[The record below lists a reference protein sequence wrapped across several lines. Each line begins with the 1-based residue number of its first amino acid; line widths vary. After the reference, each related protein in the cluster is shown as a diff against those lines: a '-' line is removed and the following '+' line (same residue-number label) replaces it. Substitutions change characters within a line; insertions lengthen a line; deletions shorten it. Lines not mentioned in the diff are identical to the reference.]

1 MGSRAQARRFDE
13 EYARFSVFR
22 PRDEEF
28 ALADA
33 SNQMASATKKTVQVL
48 MTEQEEQDILELMEE
63 YEADF
68 ADVKAFETQLAQK
81 LQNLEETN
89 IQSVLES
96 DSLVEDVIFQLDQTG
111 KSVSELVHWMDD
123 VHRGLGD
130 IQVTVRAK

>member
-1 MGSRAQARRFDE
+1 
-13 EYARFSVFR
+13 
-22 PRDEEF
+22 
-28 ALADA
+28 
-33 SNQMASATKKTVQVL
+33 MASATKKTVQVL